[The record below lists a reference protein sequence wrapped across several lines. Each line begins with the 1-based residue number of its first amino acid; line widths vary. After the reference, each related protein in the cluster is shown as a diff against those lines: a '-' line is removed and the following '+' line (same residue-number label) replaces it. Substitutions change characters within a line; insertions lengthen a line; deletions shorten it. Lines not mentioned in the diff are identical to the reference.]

1 LHGISPFD
9 ERKAAGLGVLVS
21 GPIRTELKR
30 ETGGIYRH
38 SHIRYPVQPEPI
50 YNERRNLGENNQKLD
65 VSAQ

>member
-30 ETGGIYRH
+30 ETGRIYRH
-38 SHIRYPVQPEPI
+38 SHIRYPVQPEGI
-50 YNERRNLGENNQKLD
+50 YSARNNLGEKNQKLD
-65 VSAQ
+65 ISAQ